1 MANLET
7 DLPTLE
13 PASLRRRASDALR
26 SAIVE
31 GRLRPG
37 DRLKEVELAAQLGI
51 SRAPV
56 REALRQLEHE
66 GLVASLPYRATEV
79 LGVSQE
85 EIAEVLV
92 PIRLTIE
99 SFAFR
104 KAMALLTEA
113 DFEALAGIVERMR
126 AAGARGDLEALA
138 EDDVRFHELVIERS
152 GQPHC
157 LQIWRSIEPRVRA
170 YFRRDAPAHP
180 RADELAGE
188 HQELLDALAAGDEAE
203 LLDTLTRHIHH
214 YFGPAGAE
222 PDA

>member
-1 MANLET
+1 MATAKNELPALER
-7 DLPTLE
+7 
-13 PASLRRRASDALR
+13 ASLRRRASDVLR
-26 SAIVE
+26 AAIVD

-37 DRLKEVELAAQLGI
+37 DRLKEVELAEQLGV
-51 SRAPV
+51 SRAPI

-66 GLVASLPYRATEV
+66 GLVATLPYRATEV

-85 EIAEVLV
+85 EIDEVLV

-104 KAMALLTEA
+104 KAMPLLTGG
-113 DFEALAGIVERMR
+113 DFAGLAGIVEGMR
-126 AAGARGDLEALA
+126 ASGARGDVDALA
-138 EDDVRFHELVIERS
+138 AHDVRFHELVIERS

-180 RADELAGE
+180 RPDELADE
-188 HQELLDALAAGDEAE
+188 HQELLDALAGGDETR
-203 LLDTLTRHIHH
+203 LLETLTRHIHH
-214 YFGPAGAE
+214 YFGE
-222 PDA
+222 PEA

>member
-1 MANLET
+1 MAEQT
-7 DLPTLE
+7 SDLSPLT
-13 PASLRRRASDALR
+13 PASLRRRASDVLR
-26 SAIVE
+26 SAIVD
-31 GRLRPG
+31 GRLKPG
-37 DRLKEVELAAQLGI
+37 DRLKEVELAEQLGI

-79 LGVSQE
+79 LGISQD

-104 KAMALLTEA
+104 KAMDVLSDADLAALGELVA
-113 DFEALAGIVERMR
+113 RMR
-126 AAGARGDLEALA
+126 KAGARGDLDELA

-170 YFRRDAPAHP
+170 YFRRDAPAHQ
-180 RADELAGE
+180 RADEIAEE
-188 HQELLDALAAGDEAE
+188 HDELLQALRARDEAQ
-203 LLDTLTRHIHH
+203 LLETLARHIHH
-214 YFGPAGAE
+214 YFGPPGGASS
-222 PDA
+222 A

>member
-1 MANLET
+1 MTNLQS
-7 DLPTLE
+7 DLPAVE
-13 PASLRRRASDALR
+13 RASLPRRASDVLR
-26 SAIVE
+26 AAIVD

-37 DRLKEVELAAQLGI
+37 DRLKEVELAEQLGI
-51 SRAPV
+51 SRAPI

-66 GLVASLPYRATEV
+66 GLVATLPYRATEV

-104 KAMALLTEA
+104 KAMPQLSET
-113 DFEALAGIVERMR
+113 DFAALAGIVERMR
-126 AAGARGDLEALA
+126 AAGARGDVDALA
-138 EDDVRFHELVIERS
+138 ADDVRFHELVIERS

-180 RADELAGE
+180 SADELADE
-188 HQELLDALAAGDEAE
+188 HQELLDALAGGDEAQ

-214 YFGPAGAE
+214 YFGGT
-222 PDA
+222 DA